1 MLAVLFSLGDR
12 RCGLDSAAVE
22 RIVPALPLHPVP
34 GAPPGLAGTFDYRG
48 AIIPVLDLVRLAV
61 GRAAR
66 PQLSS
71 RIILARHAPAGG
83 APRLVGLL
91 AESVN
96 DVRAPSS
103 HAAPGSADA
112 FAIVTIPELVPAEL
126 IAKLPAE
133 EAAL

>member
-1 MLAVLFSLGDR
+1 MLAVLFNLGDR

-22 RIVPALPLHPVP
+22 RIVPALPLRPIP
-34 GAPPGLAGTFDYRG
+34 GAPPGVAGTFDYRG
-48 AIIPVLDLVRLAV
+48 AMVPVVDLVRLAA
-61 GRAAR
+61 GRPAR

-96 DVRAPSS
+96 DVRAPSRHS
-103 HAAPGSADA
+103 ATGSADA
-112 FAIVTIPELVPAEL
+112 FTVVTIPELVPAEL
-126 IAKLPAE
+126 FSKLPGE
-133 EAAL
+133 GAAP